1 MVAHIGSV
9 GSGQAF
15 LVVFRRNICYMLL
28 AFRRFY
34 IFGKKVIVVR
44 QKNNKNYEKT
54 IVRVFVYLLYVVVSY
69 IYLLLFIF
77 FVVFYLFWAGYTL
90 TC

>member
-1 MVAHIGSV
+1 M
-9 GSGQAF
+9 
-15 LVVFRRNICYMLL
+15 
-28 AFRRFY
+28 
-34 IFGKKVIVVR
+34 R